1 MARDARLDAE
11 RAARADLRDAVDE
24 LWSAEIEAGR
34 RRPSRLVRV
43 FSAVALFA
51 VLLAVAVV
59 AVWSRADDTYTDD
72 DYLEAATARVSVL
85 LSPDHRR
92 PDQARRILD
101 GATGEFRDEFAQS
114 ADSYTTFVRS
124 QGTIGRGVV
133 DGAGVA
139 ARAGDSAAVLV
150 AATVE
155 FTDATTPADAVAETV
170 VRRFR
175 LRVLVSPDDGQLKL
189 AAVQYLP

>member
-11 RAARADLRDAVDE
+11 RAARADLREAVDE
-24 LWSAEIEAGR
+24 LWSAEIEAGL
-34 RRPSRLVRV
+34 RRPSRLVQAC
-43 FSAVALFA
+43 SAVALCA
-51 VLLAVAVV
+51 VLLAVA
-59 AVWSRADDTYTDD
+59 AVTVWARAGDTYADD

-92 PDQARRILD
+92 PDRARRILD

-124 QGTIGRGVV
+124 QGTIGRGVI

-155 FTDATTPADAVAETV
+155 FTDATTPTHDAETV

-175 LRVLVSPDDGQLKL
+175 LRVLVSPADGQLKL